1 MPRIPF
7 LENFWKYSEIGKK
20 LADLHLNYE
29 KAPAYVKVRIEK
41 KCDDYHVDK
50 IRFLSKD
57 RKDTIIF
64 NQNITISNIPLSA
77 YDYVVN
83 GRSPLEWVMDQYQY
97 SVDSDS
103 GIIDDPNQYDP
114 IKGGKYI
121 FDLILSLI
129 TVSLETQKLIASLPE
144 YKELD

>member
-1 MPRIPF
+1 
-7 LENFWKYSEIGKK
+7 
-20 LADLHLNYE
+20 
-29 KAPAYVKVRIEK
+29 
-41 KCDDYHVDK
+41 
-50 IRFLSKD
+50 
-57 RKDTIIF
+57 
-64 NQNITISNIPLSA
+64 
-77 YDYVVN
+77 
-83 GRSPLEWVMDQYQY
+83 MDQYQY